1 MTRVS
6 EKVDHVAQAI
16 FDVCHPELKGESMD
30 MLALVNGGGE
40 VRLGSDI
47 YRAAARAA
55 IEMMYEPTEAMMS
68 FRPARVIDAGVALS
82 PGEVRAWY
90 QAIIVAALVPAPTFQ
105 ESRQANKQ
113 KESLS

>member
-6 EKVDHVAQAI
+6 EKVEHVAQAI

-30 MLALVNGGGE
+30 MLALVNGSGE

-55 IEMMYEPTEAMMS
+55 IEMMYEPTEAMIEANWTQ
-68 FRPARVIDAGVALS
+68 PIG
-82 PGEVRAWY
+82 GTTEEGWRAM
-90 QAIIVAALVPAPTFQ
+90 ITAALAPAPTFQ